1 MVKKSKNSLIKSLMN
16 EKLAIQN
23 ELAYQMRHGRNW
35 YDLTFDEQKKR
46 EQWEKRE
53 IEIKYELRKL
63 RSKRS

>member
-1 MVKKSKNSLIKSLMN
+1 MN

-35 YDLTFDEQKKR
+35 CDLTSDEQKKR

>member
-1 MVKKSKNSLIKSLMN
+1 MAKKSKNSLIKSLMN

-35 YDLTFDEQKKR
+35 YDLTSDEQKKR
-46 EQWEKRE
+46 ERWEKRE